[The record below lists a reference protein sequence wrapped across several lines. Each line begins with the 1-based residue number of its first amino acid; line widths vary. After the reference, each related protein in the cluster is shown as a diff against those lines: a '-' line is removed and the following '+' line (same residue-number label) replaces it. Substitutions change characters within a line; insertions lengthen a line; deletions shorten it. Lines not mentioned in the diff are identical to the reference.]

1 MPNGILTGIS
11 EWRIFGLPV
20 GAVAG
25 GAIVGGVG
33 DALSGAVVG
42 LVPQAPSWAVKAAAA
57 WAVVQWGPKIIGKE
71 VAQVGALFLTYDAV
85 QELFNL
91 RGSIANIISG
101 VVGGVKRQSPPV
113 ALGPKGVIQPNA
125 AARDYYSAAEGRR

>member
-1 MPNGILTGIS
+1 MPNILTGIS

-25 GAIVGGVG
+25 GAIAGGVG
-33 DALSGAVVG
+33 DALSGVVVS
-42 LVPQAPSWAVKAAAA
+42 LVPQAPSWAVKAATA
-57 WAVVQWGPKIIGKE
+57 WAVAQWGPKIIGKE
-71 VAQVGALFLTYDAV
+71 VSQVGALFLTYDAV

>member
-1 MPNGILTGIS
+1 MANILTGIS
-11 EWRIFGLPV
+11 DWRIFGLPV

-42 LVPQAPSWAVKAAAA
+42 LVPQAPSWAVKAATA

-85 QELFNL
+85 QELFNI
-91 RGSIANIISG
+91 RGSIANIIAG
-101 VVGGVKRQSPPV
+101 VTGKVVKHSPPAFTGAKGGPGPTV
-113 ALGPKGVIQPNA
+113 AP
-125 AARDYYSAAEGRR
+125 YSSLERRAG